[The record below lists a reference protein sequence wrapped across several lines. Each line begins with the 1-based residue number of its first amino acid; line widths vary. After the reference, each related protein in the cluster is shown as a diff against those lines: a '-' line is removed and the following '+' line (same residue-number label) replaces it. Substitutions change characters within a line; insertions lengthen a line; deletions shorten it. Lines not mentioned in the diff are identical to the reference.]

1 MNKPILTTLTI
12 AAALAATPTNAATS
26 LIPIPV
32 TSIRLNSTLW
42 SDPHIQK
49 AGKILQSRFN
59 AFLKIYEAKGLEK
72 ALESQELKLLE
83 EAIKNLNERIA
94 ALADGSVRQGD
105 GSVKPSDEIL
115 QKVRT
120 DLQQMM
126 EPIGRSFGDLKIS
139 TDKSAADGSV
149 RSLKISIRNL
159 VDSYAK

>member
-1 MNKPILTTLTI
+1 MNKPILTTLTV
-12 AAALAATPTNAATS
+12 AAALAAMPANAATA

-32 TSIRLNSTLW
+32 TSNWINSTLW
-42 SDPHIQK
+42 GDPHIQK
-49 AGKILQSRFN
+49 AGKLLQSRFN

-94 ALADGSVRQGD
+94 ALGDGSVRSGD
-105 GSVKPSDEIL
+105 GSAQESVQ